1 MESTCPGN
9 AALDRPRRDRR
20 TKVHWSGWGQ
30 GSLEGTVSCRGRLAS
45 RQGALRPLSVQKV
58 LQSEFLEQPEAACFL
73 WEGAASSIS
82 AKRRGPS
89 SHSHPLCLP
98 ATPGKEGAGSPGI
111 PGADGEAAE
120 GGMASGHQEQE
131 AARRRRREK
140 EEAARRER
148 LEELQRRRRLLDA
161 AFDAY
166 LGEIRAVLNE
176 VSAAGVGGAL
186 EGRDQERRAWS
197 PWPAQV

>member
-1 MESTCPGN
+1 M
-9 AALDRPRRDRR
+9 
-20 TKVHWSGWGQ
+20 
-30 GSLEGTVSCRGRLAS
+30 AS
-45 RQGALRPLSVQKV
+45 FSS
-58 LQSEFLEQPEAACFL
+58 SEFLEQPEAACFL